1 MAAAAA
7 LAAAQASDSTCEAL
21 GHGECAPQAVQ
32 GRALLQTPGHGG
44 PHALSLEKSPTTISL
59 FDVQGGA
66 VVKFNELERQAKAMH
81 VAGQNSM
88 GIVDWIANQLLPL
101 ANATKTQLQA
111 EVNNAEQAVASCT
124 FAMTTAE
131 DGAREQET
139 TLSIGESRHNECLLM
154 LSQKKKKADD
164 DCAAMTALI
173 DGLEAPVNMADVDMN
188 STEAVEDALKANYHF
203 FEEHFPQFQD
213 SDTHCTS
220 STSLS
225 EAQSNTCDADQANL
239 QASFCSLQSAKTR
252 ICSDYS
258 SCFEEKM
265 ALFSRVLADVKEVE
279 NHIKST
285 SRALTCFSKTVM
297 RDLDGDRPSCNT
309 TDQDATY
316 LDVFYP
322 SSPSK
327 ETCSETVSTNSN
339 YSSSLCTEEV
349 SSGDVVVGGMPAPP
363 TPAPTLPAGGAPTPE
378 PTVVSIDTPAP
389 TPAATPAP
397 TPAP

>member
-1 MAAAAA
+1 
-7 LAAAQASDSTCEAL
+7 
-21 GHGECAPQAVQ
+21 VQ

-44 PHALSLEKSPTTISL
+44 HHVLALEKSPTPFSL

-66 VVKFNELERQAKAMH
+66 VVKFNELERKAKAMH
-81 VAGQNSM
+81 AAGQNPM

-111 EVNNAEQAVASCT
+111 EVNNAAQAVAYCT
-124 FAMTTAE
+124 AAMTAAE

-173 DGLEAPVNMADVDMN
+173 DGLEAPVSVADVDMN
-188 STEAVEDALKANYHF
+188 STEAVEEALKANFHF

-213 SDTHCTS
+213 SDAHCTS

-225 EAQSNTCDADQANL
+225 EDQANSCDADQSNL
-239 QASFCSLQSAKTR
+239 QASFCSLQSAKKQ
-252 ICSDYS
+252 ICSEYS

-265 ALFSRVLADVKEVE
+265 ALFSRVSADVKEVE
-279 NHIKST
+279 DHIKST
-285 SRALTCFSKTVM
+285 SKALTCFSKTVM
-297 RDLDGDRPSCNT
+297 KDLDGDRPSCNV
-309 TDQDATY
+309 TDQDTTY

-327 ETCSETVSTNSN
+327 ETCSQTVSTNSN
-339 YSSSLCTEEV
+339 YSSSLCTEDT
-349 SSGDVVVGGMPAPP
+349 SSGDVVVVVGGIPAPPTPAPTIAAVGP
-363 TPAPTLPAGGAPTPE
+363 TPAPTLPAGGVPTPA
-378 PTVVSIDTPAP
+378 PTVVSIETPAP
-389 TPAATPAP
+389 TPGAAPVP